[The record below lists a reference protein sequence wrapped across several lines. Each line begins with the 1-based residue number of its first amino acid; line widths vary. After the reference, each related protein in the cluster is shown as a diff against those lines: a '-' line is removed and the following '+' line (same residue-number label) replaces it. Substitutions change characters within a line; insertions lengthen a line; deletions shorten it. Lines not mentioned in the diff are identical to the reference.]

1 MIFDPKHKILSYEE
15 AGAKAAE
22 LRKKEE
28 KIIMMSGSFDLP
40 HITHVGF
47 FNNVKKNGGALFI
60 ALGTDEQIRLL
71 KGPTRPIIPQEARA
85 SMLAAL
91 EIVDFVII
99 ADEPMQ
105 MPSKIHFEKL
115 ATIIKPDVF
124 ALNDDDSAIEDKRV
138 FAEKHGA
145 KFVIV
150 ERFLMPFNDK
160 DTTYLINTSNI
171 IKRIKEN

>member
-1 MIFDPKHKILSYEE
+1 M
-15 AGAKAAE
+15 
-22 LRKKEE
+22 
-28 KIIMMSGSFDLP
+28 
-40 HITHVGF
+40 
-47 FNNVKKNGGALFI
+47 FI